1 MSDDKIQKAKELG
14 KKGVSVVGKIIKW
27 VLLGILIITVA
38 IIAYSCYACTSATKK
53 VVDVAADSKIVKD
66 AVRDATGGEDK
77 TKMASEA
84 IAVTAIDLYSIYD
97 SNALKADNTYKG
109 KFVRVTGKVSG
120 VDQDLLTKKP
130 YAKLISDNN
139 QYVNSDYVYVY
150 FKESEIDKVANLEKG
165 KTITIVGLCEGKQVI
180 AVKVVDSFFE

>member
-38 IIAYSCYACTSATKK
+38 IIAYSCYACTSTTKK

-66 AVRDATGGEDK
+66 AVRDAKGGEDK

-84 IAVTAIDLYSIYD
+84 IAVTAVDLYSIYD

-109 KFVRVTGKVSG
+109 KFVRVTGKISG
-120 VDQDLLTKKP
+120 VDQDLITKKP
-130 YAKLISDNN
+130 YVKLFSDASNPYMD
-139 QYVNSDYVYVY
+139 YVNVY
-150 FKESEIDKVANLEKG
+150 FKESEMDKVANLEKG

-180 AVKVVDSFFE
+180 GVKVVDSFFE